1 MIVESTS
8 VFPNN
13 VVELVSE
20 RFKLIDEDLHVVRR
34 PLRPNDPVQSI
45 GVFGSLWTPDQES
58 LEIIGMGAS
67 GVPGPQEPTI
77 SRYVISIQAFVKDM
91 DEERGLATHSV
102 LSKMI
107 LAILYRDQ
115 PLRVALSQL
124 TAEVLGVSERTKRWG
139 ITTQRF
145 LNNELGDNEWLY
157 LSTVEFW
164 LDTEIYHNGI

>member
-1 MIVESTS
+1 MAITADTP

-13 VVELVSE
+13 VVDILYT
-20 RFKLIDEDLHVVRR
+20 RLGMIDPDIFVVRR
-34 PLRPNDPVQSI
+34 PLRHTDLAQSI
-45 GVFGSLWTPDQES
+45 GIFGSMWMPDQES
-58 LEIIGMGAS
+58 LEIRGIGS
-67 GVPGPQEPTI
+67 GMPGSQEPTL
-77 SRYVISIQAFVKDM
+77 SRYMITIQAFVKDM

-115 PLRVALSQL
+115 PLRVGLSSL
-124 TAEVLGVSERTKRWG
+124 SAEVLGVTEHARRWG
-139 ITTQRF
+139 ITSQRF

-164 LDTEIYHNGI
+164 LDTEIN